1 MRISSLKKLKVS
13 LASNRLARVP
23 PFILELFLKHQKEVV
38 CVRVNIYER
47 DQTTPVAE
55 LEIFIE
61 TKGGK
66 FVDQRVLVAIEF
78 HGYSTLLE
86 FTAGRLVQLVTVFLL
101 CREARA
107 KASAGSRLACR

>member
-13 LASNRLARVP
+13 LPSNRLARVP
-23 PFILELFLKHQKEVV
+23 PFILELFLKHQKEIL
-38 CVRVNIYER
+38 CVRVNIYSH
-47 DQTTPVAE
+47 DQTTPVE
-55 LEIFIE
+55 MFFE

-66 FVDQRVLVAIEF
+66 FVDQRELVAIEF

-101 CREARA
+101 CREA
-107 KASAGSRLACR
+107 SAGSRLACR

>member
-13 LASNRLARVP
+13 LPSNRLARVP
-23 PFILELFLKHQKEVV
+23 PFILELFLKHQKEIL
-38 CVRVNIYER
+38 CVRVNIYEH
-47 DQTTPVAE
+47 DQRTPVAE
-55 LEIFIE
+55 LEMFFE

-66 FVDQRVLVAIEF
+66 FVDQRELVVIEF

-101 CREARA
+101 CREA
-107 KASAGSRLACR
+107 SAGSRLACR

>member
-13 LASNRLARVP
+13 LPSNRLARVP
-23 PFILELFLKHQKEVV
+23 PFILELFLKHQKEIL
-38 CVRVNIYER
+38 CVRVNIYKH
-47 DQTTPVAE
+47 DQTTPVE
-55 LEIFIE
+55 MFFE

-66 FVDQRVLVAIEF
+66 LVDQRELVAIEF

-101 CREARA
+101 CREA
-107 KASAGSRLACR
+107 SAGSRLACR

>member
-13 LASNRLARVP
+13 LPSNRLARVP
-23 PFILELFLKHQKEVV
+23 PFILELFLKHQKEIL
-38 CVRVNIYER
+38 CVRVNIYEH
-47 DQTTPVAE
+47 DQTTPVE
-55 LEIFIE
+55 MFFE

-66 FVDQRVLVAIEF
+66 LVDQRELVAIEF

-101 CREARA
+101 CREA
-107 KASAGSRLACR
+107 SAGSRLACR